1 MMTGGYVAGIL
12 LFVVLQHTVAGAP
25 SGANSELDVK
35 QTARKPRVRNLPS
48 PSTGAVGP
56 HGGGLP
62 KPSVGRPSVV
72 VPLPVVSRPGPA
84 SRKNRIR
91 DLVPPFQYP
100 GRGAVPSPGGA
111 RPPTLPVHGTYQS
124 LYLNQLHAPA
134 PPPVP
139 YPKYRTHHYPPG
151 HATRAKRDTKSLEK
165 TKDDSDKGSEEKTK
179 DDSDKGSEEDIQQI
193 LENILSAPLATN
205 DGAKNKTTPLKPQ
218 DPEEFSPPDDLSSTP
233 VPPVRLPIAVATLA
247 PGVRRPQPRQ
257 RATTVGPPIVRA
269 MGARRSYN
277 GRVLVQGPP
286 RTPVAAGVRQVWTP
300 DNPPTQQP
308 RWCGGVTFGEANLE
322 CLNWEF
328 CMMAPGVQDG
338 YCKQKCC
345 LANHECGYPDAV
357 CIGAQPAEEED
368 HSILGLCYGPPAH
381 SGNDVPRDQHDVT
394 GKSQQP

>member
-12 LFVVLQHTVAGAP
+12 LFVVLQHTVTGAP

-35 QTARKPRVRNLPS
+35 QTARKPRVRYLPS
-48 PSTGAVGP
+48 PSGGAVGQ
-56 HGGGLP
+56 GGGLP
-62 KPSVGRPSVV
+62 KPSVGQPSVQTIYSIIINI
-72 VPLPVVSRPGPA
+72 PDESPPGPA

-100 GRGAVPSPGGA
+100 VRGAVPSPGGA
-111 RPPTLPVHGTYQS
+111 RPPALPVHGTYQS
-124 LYLNQLHAPA
+124 LHLNQLHAPA

-165 TKDDSDKGSEEKTK
+165 TKDDSDKGSEEK
-179 DDSDKGSEEDIQQI
+179 IQQI

-205 DGAKNKTTPLKPQ
+205 DGAENKTTSLKPQ
-218 DPEEFSPPDDLSSTP
+218 NPEEFSPPDDLSSTP

-257 RATTVGPPIVRA
+257 RATTVGPPIGRA

-308 RWCGGVTFGEANLE
+308 RWCGGTTFGEANLE

-328 CMMAPGVQDG
+328 CMMAPGVQEG

-345 LANHECGYPDAV
+345 LASHECGYPGAV
-357 CIGAQPAEEED
+357 CVGAQPAEEED
-368 HSILGLCYGPPAH
+368 HSILGLCYGPP
-381 SGNDVPRDQHDVT
+381 GNDVPRDQHDVT
-394 GKSQQP
+394 SKSQQP